1 MIRNVT
7 LEEISD
13 GRLYGLNDMV
23 KAGCDDCQGCFACCC
38 GMGSSI
44 VLDPYDMHRL
54 TRGLG
59 QTAAQL
65 LADKLELN
73 VVDGIVQPN
82 IRMGGEY
89 DGRCGF
95 LNAGGRCSIHPYRP
109 GICRLFPL
117 GRYYD
122 EDGSFQ
128 YFLQTHECRKEKR
141 TKVKVRRWID
151 TPDAARYDAFVKDW
165 HGFLKILQGKLT
177 DKNAKSISM
186 MVLQQFYLT
195 PYGEEMEPEDGFYPG
210 FYECLK
216 QAKSLVEEGCV

>member
-13 GRLYGLNDMV
+13 GRLYSLNDMV
-23 KAGCDDCQGCFACCC
+23 KAGCDDCRGCFACCC
-38 GMGSSI
+38 GMGTSI

-54 TRGLG
+54 TCGLG

-82 IRMGGEY
+82 IRMSGEEE
-89 DGRCGF
+89 RCGF
-95 LNAGGRCSIHPYRP
+95 LNGDGRCSIHPYRP

-117 GRYYD
+117 GRYYE

-128 YFLQTHECRKEKR
+128 YFLQVHECRKEKR
-141 TKVKVRRWID
+141 TKVKVHRWID
-151 TPDAARYDAFVKDW
+151 TPDAVRYDAFVRDW
-165 HGFLKILQGKLT
+165 HGFLKLLQGKLT
-177 DKNAKSISM
+177 DKNAKTMSM

-195 PYGEEMEPEDGFYPG
+195 PYGGEDEFYPV
-210 FYECLK
+210 FYERLK
-216 QAKSLVEEGCV
+216 QAEILVEEGCV

>member
-13 GRLYGLNDMV
+13 GRLYSLNDMV
-23 KAGCDDCQGCFACCC
+23 KAGCDDCRGCFACCC
-38 GMGSSI
+38 GMGTSI

-54 TRGLG
+54 TCGLG

-82 IRMGGEY
+82 IRMSGEE
-89 DGRCGF
+89 GRCGF
-95 LNAGGRCSIHPYRP
+95 LNGDGRCSIHPYRP

-117 GRYYD
+117 GRYYE

-128 YFLQTHECRKEKR
+128 YFLQVQEKR

-151 TPDAARYDAFVKDW
+151 TPDAVRYDAFVRDW
-165 HGFLKILQGKLT
+165 HGFLKLLQGKLT
-177 DKNAKSISM
+177 DKNAKTMSM

-195 PYGEEMEPEDGFYPG
+195 PYGGEDAFYPV
-210 FYECLK
+210 FYERLK
-216 QAKSLVEEGCV
+216 QAEILVEEGCV

>member
-1 MIRNVT
+1 MTEQGVRQEILIRNVT

-82 IRMGGEY
+82 IRMGGKC

-128 YFLQTHECRKEKR
+128 YFCRLMSAPEGKTHQGEGASL
-141 TKVKVRRWID
+141 D
-151 TPDAARYDAFVKDW
+151 RY
-165 HGFLKILQGKLT
+165 
-177 DKNAKSISM
+177 S
-186 MVLQQFYLT
+186 
-195 PYGEEMEPEDGFYPG
+195 
-210 FYECLK
+210 
-216 QAKSLVEEGCV
+216 